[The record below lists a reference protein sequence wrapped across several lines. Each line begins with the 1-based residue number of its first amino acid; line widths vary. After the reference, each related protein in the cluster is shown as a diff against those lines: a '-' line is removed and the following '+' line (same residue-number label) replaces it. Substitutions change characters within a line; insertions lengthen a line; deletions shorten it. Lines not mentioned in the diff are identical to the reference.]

1 MNWLSQCREAHEAA
15 RRLLKSLPVR
25 EHRIGTDAD
34 NTGRPIGPR
43 ALTFNGTEYASV
55 QVAATALGISRA
67 YVYRMIADGRAEYV
81 S

>member
-1 MNWLSQCREAHEAA
+1 MNPALIAA
-15 RRLLKSLPVR
+15 RRLASTLPVR
-25 EHRIGTDAD
+25 EHRIGDDSD
-34 NTGRPIGPR
+34 NTGRPAGPR

-81 S
+81 A